1 MFDSKS
7 SRFVSNS
14 VFFFQIAVFFQIR
27 IFYVNMQ
34 VETLK
39 TEQHGGWLTALRRP
53 GRSNFSIGHNPIG
66 TTFGKIDICDSEQ
79 CGILGMY
86 SQDA

>member
-1 MFDSKS
+1 
-7 SRFVSNS
+7 
-14 VFFFQIAVFFQIR
+14 
-27 IFYVNMQ
+27 MQ

-53 GRSNFSIGHNPIG
+53 GRSNFSIG